1 MTSISPQTQIP
12 PQASSSKTTE
22 TSPQSPAS
30 PTPTATTSSLT
41 AGSTS
46 STARSYASATATK
59 TQVAAPLVSSSSATT
74 SSGPVGGSTSSAQ
87 HGKSSSISPINGKPS
102 IPPAVPNMP
111 AGPTIV
117 NSSNA
122 INGDRAR
129 KSSIPAGGPV
139 SSMSNGG
146 PPAQPSNNRN
156 SIIQFGSMGGSPAAD
171 YSVPRDASAPNVPIQ
186 SNPRVTSPQNSPSP
200 IPLPTA
206 SGGRPPSALQGHA
219 NNMSFG
225 STGGEALENV
235 SGMKTS

>member
-1 MTSISPQTQIP
+1 MTSISSQTQIP
-12 PQASSSKTTE
+12 PQTASSNTTG

-30 PTPTATTSSLT
+30 STPTVT
-41 AGSTS
+41 TS

-59 TQVAAPLVSSSSATT
+59 TQVAAPLVSSSAATA
-74 SSGPVGGSTSSAQ
+74 SSTGAVGGSTPSAQ
-87 HGKSSSISPINGKPS
+87 HGKSSSISPINGKAS

-111 AGPTIV
+111 VGPTIV

-122 INGDRAR
+122 VNGDRAR
-129 KSSIPAGGPV
+129 KSSIPPGGPV
-139 SSMSNGG
+139 NPMSNGG

-156 SIIQFGSMGGSPAAD
+156 STIQFGSMGGSPAAD
-171 YSVPRDASAPNVPIQ
+171 YSLPRDSSAANVPSIP

-235 SGMKTS
+235 SGRDTPKNRG